1 MSPKLK
7 GLLLEEGACLSAQGL
22 QNLRTLALG
31 KLDYENVSWALK
43 QMDSGGTERLLP
55 GRGAGAMLA
64 DATAS
69 EGLGASEALPGFQSP
84 LLSPPPPWSQGRS
97 E

>member
-22 QNLRTLALG
+22 QNLRTLTLG
-31 KLDYENVSWALK
+31 KLDYENVSWALE

-64 DATAS
+64 DTTAS
-69 EGLGASEALPGFQSP
+69 EGLGASETSP
-84 LLSPPPPWSQGRS
+84 
-97 E
+97 